1 MKRNK
6 LFLLCLIVFMITILS
21 GCSKKPDGKVST
33 YTMTD
38 DKVAI
43 SVKKDT
49 ITKKGLT
56 LVMENKTGERFNYG
70 AEYHLEKKYNKKWY
84 IIEPKNKIVF
94 TSMAYEV
101 EAEQTKEIKFDW
113 EYGYGEL
120 PKGKY
125 RIVKYMY
132 KLKDAPIDESKKTF
146 VASEFTIK

>member
-1 MKRNK
+1 
-6 LFLLCLIVFMITILS
+6 MITILS

-84 IIEPKNKIVF
+84 IIEPKNKIIF

-146 VASEFTIK
+146 VAAEFTIK